1 MRWNGIEKSQNV
13 ATIYALRMGCGQG
26 AVERVQAFGELRR
39 SSFDLSRHYGETRVV
54 ALGLD
59 SNGVALNVV
68 YTVRGEAI
76 RIISAWKASKHERE
90 AYTEA
95 RADRPLQKR

>member
-1 MRWNGIEKSQNV
+1 MHFEWDAAKARSN
-13 ATIYALRMGCGQG
+13 
-26 AVERVQAFGELRR
+26 ERKPSVSFEEAASIRGFCLQRPDLRR
-39 SSFDLSRHYGETRVV
+39 DYGETRFV

-68 YTVRGEAI
+68 ITVRGEII

-90 AYTEA
+90 TYTQA
-95 RADRPLQKR
+95 RADRPL